1 MGRLQ
6 KRRKQEYQ
14 LGEANRKIQLAEA
27 KTRLARERRT
37 NKIAEKEIWQAR
49 REKWRDI
56 LGPPKGTGR
65 KIKVVG
71 KGLVRGAKRGTK
83 VVRRWMQN

>member
-27 KTRLARERRT
+27 KTRLARERRM
-37 NKIAEKEIWQAR
+37 NKVAEQEVWRAR
-49 REKWRDI
+49 KEKWKGI
-56 LGPPKGTGR
+56 LGPPKGTS
-65 KIKVVG
+65 KKVKVVG
-71 KGLVRGAKRGTK
+71 KGLVRGAKAVG
-83 VVRRWMQN
+83 RWMQDGRH